1 MQSSGGDVA
10 ATHSLSP
17 SGFIREGQKSQPCRD
32 DGLRVTAAMSQQEA
46 SRLGALGPRRACCC
60 CLGRGR
66 VAAAG
71 EEGAGR
77 GGFNYAAFHS
87 RDPGCPTAAS
97 LPLAGAGLF

>member
-66 VAAAG
+66 VAAG
-71 EEGAGR
+71 KGAG
-77 GGFNYAAFHS
+77 GV
-87 RDPGCPTAAS
+87 
-97 LPLAGAGLF
+97 